1 MNTPVT
7 IVNLIHDTATN
18 KDTPV
23 CWVFQHATWR
33 ETYGSSGN
41 GTVKDPAKTVH
52 VRIMARVGESPYLP
66 AYEWYALP
74 AEGKEKAWTLK
85 NGWMIVKGA
94 IPSMTIG
101 QYNKLKQSHDC
112 TTIKEWADNRE
123 QFLPHWHIYGG

>member
-7 IVNLIHDTATN
+7 IVNLIHDTATD

-52 VRIMARVGESPYLP
+52 VRIMARMGEPPYLP

-74 AEGKEKAWTLK
+74 AEAKEKAWTLK
-85 NGWMIVKGA
+85 NGWMIVILSWRSPDGFRLR
-94 IPSMTIG
+94 
-101 QYNKLKQSHDC
+101 KLSPILMKIQEQNIQFQNHSQSFQ
-112 TTIKEWADNRE
+112 N
-123 QFLPHWHIYGG
+123 QLS